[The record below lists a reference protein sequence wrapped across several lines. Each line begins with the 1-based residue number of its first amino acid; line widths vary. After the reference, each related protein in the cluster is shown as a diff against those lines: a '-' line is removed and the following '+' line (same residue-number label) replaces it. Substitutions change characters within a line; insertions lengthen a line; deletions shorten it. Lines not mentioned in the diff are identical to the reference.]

1 MRVCLCCSLKTSS
14 FIRMK
19 LLPVIRLGV
28 IQNLRIHCKWSWFSM
43 LLYGRVKLTSL
54 VLVGHTDTDSS
65 CHWPLFLTWRINRTS
80 ESNDVVITPGF
91 SLTLLLKLGIKTW
104 NRPSW
109 ISNSFLPTFFIHLII
124 YLFTRLFVCFSFR
137 RSQVC
142 LVRYPSMT
150 YLPSWLYL
158 HFIFLRCVL
167 WMLFG
172 FLLS

>member
-1 MRVCLCCSLKTSS
+1 
-14 FIRMK
+14 MK

-124 YLFTRLFVCFSFR
+124 YLFTRLFVCLFFLQAKSSLSSEVSFNDI
-137 RSQVC
+137 SSK
-142 LVRYPSMT
+142 LT
-150 YLPSWLYL
+150 LLTL
-158 HFIFLRCVL
+158 HFPKVRVMNAFWLLVVL
-167 WMLFG
+167 KQ
-172 FLLS
+172 